1 MQKLFNLNKFDYV
14 NIFMVLCICLDFE
27 KDLYMYVNIFIIY
40 LKERIRYL
48 NKLRFFLIFVNE
60 YKLEI

>member
-1 MQKLFNLNKFDYV
+1 
-14 NIFMVLCICLDFE
+14 
-27 KDLYMYVNIFIIY
+27 MYVNIFIIY

>member
-14 NIFMVLCICLDFE
+14 NIFMVLCICSDFE